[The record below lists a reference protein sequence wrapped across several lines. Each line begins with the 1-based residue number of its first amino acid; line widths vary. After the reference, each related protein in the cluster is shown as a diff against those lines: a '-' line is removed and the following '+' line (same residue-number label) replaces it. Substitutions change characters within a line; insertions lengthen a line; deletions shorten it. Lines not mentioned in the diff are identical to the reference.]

1 MEIFFFLYE
10 MSLLLTIKLAL
21 TLPSSI
27 TAVIINKGFFS
38 LLKQGKLSNR

>member
-1 MEIFFFLYE
+1 

-27 TAVIINKGFFS
+27 TAVIINKGFFLS
-38 LLKQGKLSNR
+38 VETGKVV